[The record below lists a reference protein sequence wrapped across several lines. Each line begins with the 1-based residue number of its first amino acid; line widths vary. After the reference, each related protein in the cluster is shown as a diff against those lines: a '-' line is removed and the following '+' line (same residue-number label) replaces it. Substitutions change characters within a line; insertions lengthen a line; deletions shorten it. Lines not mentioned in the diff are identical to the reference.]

1 MSDLDTSDAAI
12 YRAGPAAAFVLGLVF
27 RGELGSRSVFSE

>member
-1 MSDLDTSDAAI
+1 MSDLDTP
-12 YRAGPAAAFVLGLVF
+12 RAQIHRPSPAAAFVLGLVF